1 MEIFRFMDSARL
13 VWDNESPAPLGG
25 APVRHF
31 ENGCFSPRGSV
42 GLVFCRFKEIRLD
55 TTHKETT
62 LAFFYFN
69 LLPSHFRSNDRNPL
83 NIRVTEV
90 SSFFRRGRN
99 KLHKYSQEKNRKSL
113 PGGLVQPK
121 EGWEFDLPNWEILGK
136 QGSPGLSFLVGKT
149 ALCALSSAESRDKGV
164 RKMSA

>member
-99 KLHKYSQEKNRKSL
+99 KLHKYSQEKNRRA
-113 PGGLVQPK
+113 
-121 EGWEFDLPNWEILGK
+121 F
-136 QGSPGLSFLVGKT
+136 QGAWCSQRKAGNLTSPTGRSWGNRGPLASV
-149 ALCALSSAESRDKGV
+149 SS
-164 RKMSA
+164 